1 MDQIVSDLSNF
12 QEFRDPP
19 RSVALWGIGGSGKSQ
34 LAMRFIEKHKHDY
47 STVLWID
54 AQSPVAA
61 IRSYAAAFERLK
73 LDYPQ
78 HVFDEVRND
87 GDLYD
92 RRGSSIEDNWVV
104 RTVKEWLEDSSCK
117 WLVVI
122 DNADNL
128 EWVHDI
134 MPRSIMG
141 SVIITSRD
149 RMVYRLVNYAIHVDK
164 MNTEEA
170 LSLLL
175 RSAKIPSG
183 TSQKHGSEMIQQKSR
198 KHQALLIVNEL
209 GYLALA
215 IDLAG
220 AYISQHDFVQEDLA
234 RYLDFFQENSDTL
247 LGNEALRDEEYYHHT
262 IATVWETSFAAI
274 NRISPKSALLLIF
287 MAHLSTTHIEDRLF
301 NESSIWRYE
310 QTRAHPNWKTLARFL
325 QAVFYF
331 LLPIGC
337 VYLMERNI
345 PWKPH
350 FQGQALVT
358 VKVLLLSMPFVF
370 DMIMMIILG
379 FSRAQDLYEGN
390 VVPKD
395 RALIRPD
402 TIMILL
408 DLGVGN
414 SLGVFAKWL
423 LPNEENLY
431 SFRMIALG
439 YTSGVGVLWVYENYM
454 SNVGEEMAVHARGLL
469 DQLDF
474 SHSSIARFYAVI
486 RGLQNVSEATK
497 NWRFLGLLAWLLLW
511 VIMLKILVSF
521 AICLVYALWC
531 QLVEFLDVRIPYRR
545 LRFLLNA
552 TTSFLGFEIFFA
564 IFFLLSIYGLH
575 KTHIEGWNPWT
586 SRVPPPPSVSPN
598 LVNSLLRTTS
608 DGQWNPRTYSDVM
621 GPLTRFSLMQR
632 ETDSAYSMHVL
643 VRWWARNRLPL
654 VLRQAWAREIERF
667 ISMSYSSE
675 HCWLDPLCQQM
686 LIPHLV
692 DAANLGVTTG
702 AYSFETLQ
710 DLLKRL
716 YRSLRLVGKS
726 YGVASNE

>member
-1 MDQIVSDLSNF
+1 MNQIVSDLSTF

-34 LAMRFIEKHKHDY
+34 LAMRFVEKHKQDY

-92 RRGSSIEDNWVV
+92 RRGSFIEDNWVI
-104 RTVKEWLEDSSCK
+104 RTVKEWLEDSSCQ

-134 MPRSIMG
+134 MPRSMMG

-149 RMVYRLVNYAIHVDK
+149 RMVYRFVNHAIHVDK

-175 RSAKIPSG
+175 RSANIPSG
-183 TSQKHGSEMIQQKSR
+183 TSQKHGSETIQQKSR

-220 AYISQHDFVQEDLA
+220 AYISQHDFVQGDLA

-274 NRISPKSALLLIF
+274 NKTSPKSAQFLIF

-301 NESSIWRYE
+301 NEASIWRYE
-310 QTRAHPNWKTLARFL
+310 QTKAHHNWKTLARFL

-331 LLPIGC
+331 LLPIMC
-337 VYLMERNI
+337 ASLAERNI

-350 FQGQALVT
+350 FQGQALLT
-358 VKVLLLSMPFVF
+358 FKILLCSMPFVF
-370 DMIMMIILG
+370 DVIAMIILG
-379 FSRAQDLYEGN
+379 SLRVRDLYEGN

-395 RALIRPD
+395 RALIRPE
-402 TIMILL
+402 TMIILL
-408 DLGVGN
+408 DLGMAN
-414 SLGVFAKWL
+414 SLGILAKWL
-423 LPNEENLY
+423 LPNQENSY
-431 SFRMIALG
+431 GFRMVALG
-439 YTSGVGVLWVYENYM
+439 YTSGVGLLWVYETHL
-454 SNVGEEMAVHARGLL
+454 SNAGEEMAVHARGLL

-486 RGLQNVSEATK
+486 RGLHNVSEATK
-497 NWRFLGLLAWLLLW
+497 EWRFLGTIAWLLLW
-511 VIMLKILVSF
+511 VIVLKILTSF

-531 QLVEFLDVRIPYRR
+531 QFVDFLDARIPYRR

-552 TTSFLGFEIFFA
+552 TTSWWGFEIFFG
-564 IFFLLSIYGLH
+564 IFFILSIYVLH
-575 KTHIEGWNPWT
+575 KSHVEEWNPWI
-586 SRVPPPPSVSPN
+586 SRVPSRPSISPN
-598 LVNSLLRTTS
+598 LVNSLLKATS

-654 VLRQAWAREIERF
+654 AMRQAWAREIERF
-667 ISMSYSSE
+667 ISMSYSSDN
-675 HCWLDPLCQQM
+675 CWLDPLCQQM

-692 DAANLGVTTG
+692 DVANLGVTTG
-702 AYSFETLQ
+702 GYGWQSLL
-710 DLLKRL
+710 DILKRL

-726 YGVASNE
+726 YGVVSNE

>member
-1 MDQIVSDLSNF
+1 MDQILSNLSRF
-12 QEFRDPP
+12 QESRDPP

-34 LAMRFIEKHKHDY
+34 LATRFIEKHKHDY
-47 STVLWID
+47 NTVLWID

-78 HVFDEVRND
+78 HVFDEIRNN

-92 RRGSSIEDNWVV
+92 RRGFSIETNWVI
-104 RTVKEWLEDSSCK
+104 RTVKEWLEDTSCK

-128 EWVHDI
+128 KWVHGI
-134 MPRSIMG
+134 MPRSGAG

-149 RMVYRLVNYAIHVDK
+149 RMVHRFVNHAIHVDK

-175 RSAKIPSG
+175 RSANIPSS
-183 TSQKHGSEMIQQKSR
+183 TSQKHGSELIQQESQ

-220 AYISQHDFVQEDLA
+220 AYISQHDFVQENLA
-234 RYLDFFQENSDTL
+234 RYLDFLQENSIVL
-247 LGNEALRDEEYYHHT
+247 LGNEALRYEENYHHT

-274 NRISPKSALLLIF
+274 NKTSPKSAQLLIF

-301 NESSIWRYE
+301 SESSIWRYE
-310 QTRAHPNWKTLARFL
+310 QARAHPNWEALARFL

-337 VYLMERNI
+337 AYLMEKII

-350 FQGQALVT
+350 FQGRTLIVAKILLVSVPFVLDMIALVI
-358 VKVLLLSMPFVF
+358 V
-370 DMIMMIILG
+370 G
-379 FSRAQDLYEGN
+379 FLRGHDLYEGN

-395 RALIRPD
+395 RALIRPESV
-402 TIMILL
+402 IFLL
-408 DLGVGN
+408 DLGIGN
-414 SLGVFAKWL
+414 SVDVLATWFLPDGKKLPTFRVIALYYFSSLGVA
-423 LPNEENLY
+423 
-431 SFRMIALG
+431 
-439 YTSGVGVLWVYENYM
+439 WVYKIHL
-454 SNVGEEMAVHARGLL
+454 SNVDEEMAMHARVLL
-469 DQLDF
+469 GQLDF
-474 SHSSIARFYAVI
+474 SHSSIALFYAVI
-486 RGLQNVSEATK
+486 RGLHNASDAAKE
-497 NWRFLGLLAWLLLW
+497 WRFLGVIAWYLLW
-511 VIMLKILVSF
+511 IFVLKILVSF
-521 AICLVYALWC
+521 AICSVYALWC
-531 QLVEFLDVRIPYRR
+531 RCVEYLDARISYRR
-545 LRFLLNA
+545 LIFLLNA
-552 TTSFLGFEIFFA
+552 TTSLLGFEIFFA
-564 IFFLLSIYGLH
+564 ILFILSIYGLH
-575 KTHIEGWNPWT
+575 KFHIDAWVPRG
-586 SRVPPPPSVSPN
+586 SRVPPPPSIPPN
-598 LVNSLLRTTS
+598 LVNSLLKTAS

-643 VRWWARNRLPL
+643 VRWWARNRLPF
-654 VLRQAWAREIERF
+654 VMHQAWVRETERF
-667 ISMSYSSE
+667 ISMSYSSDN
-675 HCWLDPLCQQM
+675 CWLDPLCQQM

-692 DAANLGVTTG
+692 DVANLGVTTG
-702 AYSFETLQ
+702 ASDWESLLG
-710 DLLKRL
+710 LLKKL

>member
-12 QEFRDPP
+12 REYRDPP

-34 LAMRFIEKHKHDY
+34 LAMRYIEKHKFDY

-92 RRGSSIEDNWVV
+92 RRGFSIEDNWVI
-104 RTVKEWLEDSSCK
+104 RTVKQWLEDSPCK

-141 SVIITSRD
+141 SVIVTSRD
-149 RMVYRLVNYAIHVDK
+149 RMVYRLVNHAIHVDK
-164 MNTEEA
+164 MNTDEA

-175 RSAKIPSG
+175 RSANIPSG
-183 TSQKHGSEMIQQKSR
+183 TSQEHGSEMVQQKSR

-220 AYISQHDFVQEDLA
+220 AYISHHDFVQEELA
-234 RYLDFFQENSDTL
+234 RYLDFLQENSDTL
-247 LGNEALRDEEYYHHT
+247 LGNEALRDEEYYRHT
-262 IATVWETSFAAI
+262 IATVWETSFAGI
-274 NRISPKSALLLIF
+274 NKTSPKSAQLLIF

-301 NESSIWRYE
+301 NEASLWRYE
-310 QTRAHPNWKTLARFL
+310 QTRAHPNWKTLARFV

-331 LLPIGC
+331 LLPKGC
-337 VYLMERNI
+337 AYLMERII
-345 PWKPH
+345 PWQPN

-358 VKVLLLSMPFVF
+358 MKILLLSLPFIF
-370 DMIMMIILG
+370 DMIITIILG
-379 FSRAQDLYEGN
+379 FLGGRDLYEGN

-402 TIMILL
+402 TILIFLE
-408 DLGVGN
+408 LGVGY
-414 SLGVFAKWL
+414 SLDVLAKWL
-423 LPNEENLY
+423 LPNEEKVYGLHTA
-431 SFRMIALG
+431 ALG
-439 YTSGVGVLWVYENYM
+439 YTSSVGLVWVYETHL
-454 SNVGEEMAVHARGLL
+454 SNIGEEMAVHARGLL

-486 RGLQNVSEATK
+486 RGLHNVSESIK
-497 NWRFLGLLAWLLLW
+497 EWRFLGLIAWLILW
-511 VIMLKILVSF
+511 IATLKILVSF

-531 QLVEFLDVRIPYRR
+531 LFVRFLDARIPYRR
-545 LRFLLNA
+545 LRYLLNF
-552 TTSFLGFEIFFA
+552 TTSWLGFQIFFG
-564 IFFLLSIYGLH
+564 IFFVLSVYGLH
-575 KTHIEGWNPWT
+575 KMHIEGWRPWV
-586 SRVPPPPSVSPN
+586 SRVPPPPSVSPD
-598 LVNSLLRTTS
+598 LVNSLLKTTS

-621 GPLTRFSLMQR
+621 GPLTRFGLMQR
-632 ETDSAYSMHVL
+632 EKDSAYSMHVL

-654 VLRQAWAREIERF
+654 VMRRAWAREIERF
-667 ISMSYSSE
+667 ISMSYSSDN
-675 HCWLDPLCQQM
+675 CWLDPLCQQM

-692 DAANLGVTTG
+692 DVANLRVTTK
-702 AYSFETLQ
+702 AYSLETLRY
-710 DLLKRL
+710 LLKNL
-716 YRSLRLVGKS
+716 YRSLGLVGES